1 VCVKI
6 RETFP
11 LFYLITHKRR
21 LTTVSV
27 IYLTTVEE
35 RRENKRASWLLWNER
50 GGRLETERR
59 KAKIKSIREINIKSN
74 FCPQKYLRIS
84 AKVF

>member
-1 VCVKI
+1 MKI

-35 RRENKRASWLLWNER
+35 RRENKRASWLLWNGR

-59 KAKIKSIREINIKSN
+59 KAKIKSIREINIKVIFVRKN
-74 FCPQKYLRIS
+74 ICGYPQKFF
-84 AKVF
+84 KM